1 MAMIAFTK
9 NHQDLSTDLGYQ
21 FKFFCDK
28 CGNGYMS
35 SFIQSK
41 VKTAGS
47 LLRGAGQLLGG
58 FLGTAGAN
66 SYEIQRIVGGKEHDS
81 AFRQAIEEV
90 RPHFKQCS
98 RCGHWVCPENC
109 WNHERGLCEAC
120 APNLDEERAA
130 AQATA
135 TRDQVWQKAQSTD
148 LVGEIDMTSK
158 TVAYCPECGAKSQG
172 GKFCP
177 ECGAKFF
184 SSIECP
190 KCGTRIEGKVK
201 FCPECGEKT
210 GS

>member
-1 MAMIAFTK
+1 MPFNTGLNSCGGYPETCQDSRARHRFIVIEYATVFALGESNQSALSLQVTKGANMAMIAFTK

-47 LLRGAGQLLGG
+47 LLRSAGQILGG

-66 SYEIQRIVGGKEHDS
+66 SYEIQRMVGGKEHDS

-109 WNHERGLCEAC
+109 WNPERGLCEAC

-135 TRDQVWQKAQSTD
+135 TRDQVWQKAQSID
-148 LVGEIDMTSK
+148 LV
-158 TVAYCPECGAKSQG
+158 
-172 GKFCP
+172 
-177 ECGAKFF
+177 
-184 SSIECP
+184 
-190 KCGTRIEGKVK
+190 
-201 FCPECGEKT
+201 
-210 GS
+210 